1 MTAKT
6 SEGDPVTDDQI
17 EGAASRSDE
26 DAPRKPRKK
35 KQQFRAKRRTDVHG
49 WIALDK
55 PLNMTSTQ
63 AVGAIKRIF
72 NVKKVGHAGTLDP
85 LATGCLPI
93 AIGEATKTVSFVM
106 DGVKEYEFTVR
117 WGEETATDDAE
128 GELTDSSAHRPTE
141 DEIDA
146 CLDHF
151 TGTIMQVPPAF
162 SAIKVNGER
171 AYDLARDGEEVK
183 LAARP
188 ITVHELDLVEV
199 IDEDTAV
206 FVAEC
211 SKGTYVRSL
220 ARDIGRHLGTRGHV
234 IGLRRLL
241 SGPFREEMLISLD
254 DLERLSHSAPDEPGP
269 KTGLADALLPVETAL
284 DDIPAL
290 AINRNAAARL
300 RRGQSVLLRGQD
312 APIEGYAAAMNAGM
326 LVAIC
331 EIIEGEL
338 WPRRVFNLP
347 DHPPVFNNGDQQN
360 NQGENDVDHC

>member
-1 MTAKT
+1 MSEDMQQAGSASEEQT
-6 SEGDPVTDDQI
+6 SE
-17 EGAASRSDE
+17 
-26 DAPRKPRKK
+26 APKPKKKK

-72 NVKKVGHAGTLDP
+72 NVKKAGHAGTLDP
-85 LATGCLPI
+85 LASGCLPI
-93 AIGEATKTVSFVM
+93 AIGEGTKTVSFVM
-106 DGVKEYEFTVR
+106 DGYKEYEFTVR
-117 WGEETATDDAE
+117 WGEETSTDDAE
-128 GELTDSSAHRPTE
+128 GELIDSSAHRPTE
-141 DEIDA
+141 EEIEA
-146 CLDHF
+146 ALEHF
-151 TGTIMQVPPAF
+151 SGEIMQVPPAF

-188 ITVHELDLVEV
+188 VTIHHLELLEAP
-199 IDEDTAV
+199 DEDTAV

-234 IGLRRLL
+234 VALRRLI
-241 SGPFREEMLISLD
+241 SGPFTEEMLISLD
-254 DLERLSHSAPDEPGP
+254 DLEQLSHSAPGEPG
-269 KTGLADALLPVETAL
+269 LASALLPVETAL

-312 APIEGYAAAMNAGM
+312 APIDGHVAAMNAGL

-331 EIIEGEL
+331 EVIEGEL

-347 DHPPVFNNGDQQN
+347 EHPPVFSSDAEPKN
-360 NQGENDVDHC
+360 

>member
-1 MTAKT
+1 MSENIQETDSASDQQPTEAK
-6 SEGDPVTDDQI
+6 
-17 EGAASRSDE
+17 
-26 DAPRKPRKK
+26 KPKKK

-72 NVKKVGHAGTLDP
+72 NVKKAGHAGTLDP

-93 AIGEATKTVSFVM
+93 AIGEGTKTVSFVM
-106 DGVKEYEFTVR
+106 DGFKEYEFTVR
-117 WGEETATDDAE
+117 WGEETSTDDAE
-128 GELTDSSAHRPTE
+128 GELIDSSAHRPSVE
-141 DEIDA
+141 DIEKA
-146 CLDHF
+146 LDYF
-151 TGTIMQVPPAF
+151 SGEIMQVPPAF

-188 ITVHELDLVEV
+188 VTVHHLELLETP
-199 IDEDTAV
+199 DEDTAV

-234 IGLRRLL
+234 VALRRLI
-241 SGPFREEMLISLD
+241 SGPFTEEMLISLD
-254 DLERLSHSAPDEPGP
+254 DLEQLSHSAPGEPG
-269 KTGLADALLPVETAL
+269 LASALLPVETAL

-300 RRGQSVLLRGQD
+300 RRGQSVLLRGQE
-312 APIEGYAAAMNAGM
+312 APIDGYVSAMNAGL

-331 EIIEGEL
+331 EVIEGEL

-347 DHPPVFNNGDQQN
+347 EHPPVFTSDAEPKN
-360 NQGENDVDHC
+360 

>member
-1 MTAKT
+1 MSHSEIEKPDSDVKPTKAK
-6 SEGDPVTDDQI
+6 P
-17 EGAASRSDE
+17 
-26 DAPRKPRKK
+26 K
-35 KQQFRAKRRTDVHG
+35 KQQFRAKRRNDVHG
-49 WIALDK
+49 WVALDK

-72 NVKKVGHAGTLDP
+72 NVKKAGHAGTLDP

-93 AIGEATKTVSFVM
+93 AIGEATKTVSYVM
-106 DGVKEYEFTVR
+106 DGTKDYEFTVR
-117 WGEETATDDAE
+117 WGEETSTDDAE
-128 GELTDSSAHRPTE
+128 GELIDSSAHRPNE
-141 DEIDA
+141 DEIEA

-183 LAARP
+183 LDARP
-188 ITVHELDLVEV
+188 ITIHDLQLVECP
-199 IDEDTAV
+199 DEDTAI

-241 SGPFREEMLISLD
+241 SGPFSEEMLISLD
-254 DLERLSHSAPDEPGP
+254 DLERLSHSAPGEPG
-269 KTGLADALLPVETAL
+269 LATALLPVETAL

-312 APIEGYAAAMNAGM
+312 APIDGMVAAMNAGM

-331 EIIEGEL
+331 EILEGEL

-347 DHPPVFNNGDQQN
+347 DHPPSFAGDGQPN
-360 NQGENDVDHC
+360 M

>member
-1 MTAKT
+1 M
-6 SEGDPVTDDQI
+6 SEVDQANSP
-17 EGAASRSDE
+17 EQTEQG
-26 DAPRKPRKK
+26 RKPKQK
-35 KQQFRAKRRTDVHG
+35 KQQYRSKRRTDIHG
-49 WIALDK
+49 WVAFDK

-72 NVKKVGHAGTLDP
+72 NVKKAGHAGTLDP

-93 AIGEATKTVSFVM
+93 ALGEATKTVSYVM
-106 DGVKEYEFTVR
+106 DGHKQYEFVVR
-117 WGEETATDDAE
+117 WGEETSTDDAE
-128 GELTDSSAHRPTE
+128 GELIDSSAHRPSRN
-141 DEIDA
+141 EIEV
-146 CLDHF
+146 CLEAF

-188 ITVHELDLVEV
+188 ITIHDLELVDCP
-199 IDEDTAV
+199 DEDTAI

-220 ARDIGRHLGTRGHV
+220 ARDIGRHLETRGHV
-234 IGLRRLL
+234 IGLRRLQ
-241 SGPFREEMLISLD
+241 SGPFSEEMLISLD
-254 DLERLSHSAPDEPGP
+254 DLESLSHSAPGEPG
-269 KTGLADALLPVETAL
+269 LASALLPVETAL

-290 AINRNAAARL
+290 AVHRNAAARL

-312 APIEGYAAAMNAGM
+312 APIEGFVSAMNAGR

-331 EIIEGEL
+331 EVLEGEL
-338 WPRRVFNLP
+338 LPRRVFNLP
-347 DHPPVFNNGDQQN
+347 EDQPDLQTNN
-360 NQGENDVDHC
+360 

>member
-1 MTAKT
+1 MQQQGSAAEQQTA
-6 SEGDPVTDDQI
+6 
-17 EGAASRSDE
+17 
-26 DAPRKPRKK
+26 DAQKPKK
-35 KQQFRAKRRTDVHG
+35 KKKPQFRAKRRTDVHG

-72 NVKKVGHAGTLDP
+72 NVKKAGHAGTLDP

-93 AIGEATKTVSFVM
+93 AIGEGTKTVSFVM
-106 DGVKEYEFTVR
+106 DGFKEYEFTVR
-117 WGEETATDDAE
+117 WGEETSTDDAE
-128 GELTDSSAHRPTE
+128 GELIDSSAHRPNE
-141 DEIDA
+141 AEIEA
-146 CLDHF
+146 ALDHF
-151 TGTIMQVPPAF
+151 SGEIMQVPPAF

-188 ITVHELDLVEV
+188 VTIHHLELLEMP
-199 IDEDTAV
+199 DEDTAV

-234 IGLRRLL
+234 VALRRLI
-241 SGPFREEMLISLD
+241 SGPFTEEMLISLD
-254 DLERLSHSAPDEPGP
+254 DLEQLSHSAPGETDQ
-269 KTGLADALLPVETAL
+269 KSGLASALLPVETAL

-300 RRGQSVLLRGQD
+300 RRGQSVLLRGQE
-312 APIEGYAAAMNAGM
+312 APIDGHVSAMNAGM

-331 EIIEGEL
+331 EVIEGEL

-347 DHPPVFNNGDQQN
+347 EHPPVFTSDAEPKNK
-360 NQGENDVDHC
+360 GETDVDYS

>member
-1 MTAKT
+1 MADQMNDKPVID
-6 SEGDPVTDDQI
+6 GDERPLTK
-17 EGAASRSDE
+17 R
-26 DAPRKPRKK
+26 K
-35 KQQFRAKRRTDVHG
+35 KQQYRSRRRTDIHG
-49 WIALDK
+49 WVALDK

-72 NVKKVGHAGTLDP
+72 NVKKAGHAGTLDP

-93 AIGEATKTVSFVM
+93 AIGEATKTVSYVM
-106 DGVKEYEFTVR
+106 DGHKEYEFVVR
-117 WGEETATDDAE
+117 WGEETSTDDAE
-128 GELTDSSAHRPTE
+128 GELVDSSAERPAE
-141 DEIDA
+141 GEIEA
-146 CLDHF
+146 CLGHF

-188 ITVHELDLVEV
+188 ITIHDLQLIECP
-199 IDEDTAV
+199 DEDTAI

-234 IGLRRLL
+234 VGLRRLF
-241 SGPFREEMLISLD
+241 SGSFGEDMMISLD
-254 DLERLSHSAPDEPGP
+254 ELEQLSHSAPGEPG
-269 KTGLADALLPVETAL
+269 LASALLPVETAL

-312 APIEGYAAAMNAGM
+312 TPIEGFVSAMTAGR

-331 EIIEGEL
+331 EILEGEL

-347 DHPPVFNNGDQQN
+347 DETPDLSGDR
-360 NQGENDVDHC
+360 

>member
-1 MTAKT
+1 M
-6 SEGDPVTDDQI
+6 SEEMQQQGPAAEQQTTDAQ
-17 EGAASRSDE
+17 
-26 DAPRKPRKK
+26 KPKK
-35 KQQFRAKRRTDVHG
+35 KKKPQFRAKRRTDVHG

-72 NVKKVGHAGTLDP
+72 NVKKAGHAGTLDP

-93 AIGEATKTVSFVM
+93 AIGEGTKTVSFVM
-106 DGVKEYEFTVR
+106 DGFKEYEFTVR
-117 WGEETATDDAE
+117 WGEETSTDDAE
-128 GELTDSSAHRPTE
+128 GELIDSSAHRPNE
-141 DEIDA
+141 AEIEA
-146 CLDHF
+146 ALDHF
-151 TGTIMQVPPAF
+151 SGEIMQVPPAF

-188 ITVHELDLVEV
+188 VTIHHLELLEMP
-199 IDEDTAV
+199 DEDTAV

-234 IGLRRLL
+234 VALRRLI
-241 SGPFREEMLISLD
+241 SGPFTEEMLISLD
-254 DLERLSHSAPDEPGP
+254 DLEQLSHSAPGETDQ
-269 KTGLADALLPVETAL
+269 KSGLASALLPVETAL

-300 RRGQSVLLRGQD
+300 RRGQSVLLRGQE
-312 APIEGYAAAMNAGM
+312 APIDGHVSAMNAGM

-331 EIIEGEL
+331 EVIEGEL

-347 DHPPVFNNGDQQN
+347 EHPPVFTSDAEPKNK
-360 NQGENDVDHC
+360 GETDVDYS

>member
-1 MTAKT
+1 MT
-6 SEGDPVTDDQI
+6 EQFE
-17 EGAASRSDE
+17 EGAAPRSDDVE
-26 DAPRKPRKK
+26 QQPKKK

-72 NVKKVGHAGTLDP
+72 NVKKAGHAGTLDP

-106 DGVKEYEFTVR
+106 DGSKEYEFTVR

-128 GELTDSSAHRPTE
+128 GELIDSSAHRPTE
-141 DEIDA
+141 EEIEA

-151 TGTIMQVPPAF
+151 TGTIMQVPPIF

-188 ITVHELDLVEV
+188 IDVHHLELIECP
-199 IDEDTAV
+199 DEDTAV

-234 IGLRRLL
+234 VALRRLI
-241 SGPFREEMLISLD
+241 SGPFSEEMLISLD
-254 DLERLSHSAPDEPGP
+254 DLESLSHSAPGEAGQRS
-269 KTGLADALLPVETAL
+269 GLANALLPVETAL

-312 APIEGYAAAMNAGM
+312 APIDGYASAMNAGM

-331 EIIEGEL
+331 EIVEGEL

-347 DHPPVFNNGDQQN
+347 DHPPVFGGDDQPI
-360 NQGENDVDHC
+360 E

>member
-1 MTAKT
+1 MTEQT
-6 SEGDPVTDDQI
+6 ET
-17 EGAASRSDE
+17 GAMTRSD
-26 DAPRKPRKK
+26 DLPHQPKKK

-49 WIALDK
+49 WVALDK

-72 NVKKVGHAGTLDP
+72 NVKKAGHAGTLDP

-106 DGVKEYEFTVR
+106 DGSKEYEFTVR

-128 GELTDSSAHRPTE
+128 GELIDSSAHRPTE
-141 DEIDA
+141 EEIEA
-146 CLDHF
+146 CLDTF
-151 TGTIMQVPPAF
+151 TGTIMQVPPVF

-188 ITVHELDLVEV
+188 IDVHHLDLIECP
-199 IDEDTAV
+199 DEDTAI
-206 FVAEC
+206 FVAQC

-234 IGLRRLL
+234 VALRRLI
-241 SGPFREEMLISLD
+241 SGPFSEEMLISLD
-254 DLERLSHSAPDEPGP
+254 DLESLSHSAPGEAGDHS
-269 KTGLADALLPVETAL
+269 GLADALLPVETAL

-312 APIEGYAAAMNAGM
+312 APIEGFAAAMNAGM

-331 EIIEGEL
+331 EIIESEL

-347 DHPPVFNNGDQQN
+347 DHPPVFGGNDQPN
-360 NQGENDVDHC
+360 E